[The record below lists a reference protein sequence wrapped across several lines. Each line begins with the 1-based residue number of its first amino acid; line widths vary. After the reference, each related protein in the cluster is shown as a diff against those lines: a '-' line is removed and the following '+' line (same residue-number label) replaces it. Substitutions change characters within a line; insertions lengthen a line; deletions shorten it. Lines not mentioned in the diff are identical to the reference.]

1 MSTQSNVEIVPEWS
15 LGDRLRK
22 ARTLTGM
29 TVAEFA
35 DAIGVSDKT
44 INNAEGD
51 KRAVRRI
58 TLNAWAMAT
67 GVSLEWLE
75 SGTAAPTPPTPDPGK
90 PNERLNQLT
99 EKKRARARSAATLRV
114 GIPHSIPAF
123 ADAA

>member
-1 MSTQSNVEIVPEWS
+1 MSTDQQYERIPEWT

-22 ARTLTGM
+22 ARTLTGL

-35 DAIGVSDKT
+35 ERIGVSDRT

-75 SGTAAPTPPTPDPGK
+75 SGQSPAGPPPGPGGIEDSPAMQALARQK
-90 PNERLNQLT
+90 RS
-99 EKKRARARSAATLRV
+99 RARGGTTHRYLPVSAA
-114 GIPHSIPAF
+114 A
-123 ADAA
+123 